1 MDCTFIF
8 QNADLINY
16 FWTGI
21 GLGDILKPDLVMPL
35 IETLPLE
42 QTLAAYLPEVGY
54 LPFVKEEYKT
64 QISAYTNFSLSL
76 QGSWS
81 TDDLMELL
89 QSPPF
94 RQQVDSFSHVCDFAF
109 YFTLLRDIFS
119 KVCSLSFYSL
129 FSSIG
134 APNRTDRLITVWN

>member
-94 RQQVDSFSHVCDFAF
+94 RQQVDSFSHVCVAF
-109 YFTLLRDIFS
+109 YFTLLRRYF
-119 KVCSLSFYSL
+119 LQSL
-129 FSSIG
+129 FSFILFSFFF
-134 APNRTDRLITVWN
+134 NRCSEQDR